1 MLAEKKAKE
10 EIDKL
15 RRELDVLKKRPAAVV
30 PRPQPQPQPS
40 QPQQPPKKNEPLS
53 KDPLLDAFA
62 KIQSSINKSK
72 FWL

>member
-1 MLAEKKAKE
+1 MIAEKKAKE

-30 PRPQPQPQPS
+30 PRPQPQPS

-72 FWL
+72 F